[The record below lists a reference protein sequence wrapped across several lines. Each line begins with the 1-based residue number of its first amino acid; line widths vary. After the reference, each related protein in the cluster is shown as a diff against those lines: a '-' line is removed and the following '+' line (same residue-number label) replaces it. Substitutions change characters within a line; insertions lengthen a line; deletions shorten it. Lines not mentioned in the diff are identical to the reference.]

1 MHAVFTWTR
10 FAFVVAFFTVS
21 TAFAAPRRYAVVV
34 GPTSEPAVVRNVK
47 TLAETFADLGFNV
60 VALCDSAVEFESGS
74 APKTLPP
81 TKENI
86 ETIFEKGG
94 PLKLRRD
101 SVLVVYYVG
110 GVAENAEGDALF
122 VARNGELA
130 SVRAFREAASRTPC
144 EKRALFVDAW
154 LENGVKVDADVRARV
169 ERWIAGGEI
178 ATTAALEKRGA
189 SVASY
194 WLNEGLLG
202 NADGALDGVAN
213 GEIELDELFA
223 YERENLETARTVF
236 AASPDVETFALCEKP
251 RRDYPRTTDDLAD
264 RVVTLAETWGVDEIV
279 VEDFVELGASRLKDR
294 PELAAALRSFAADA
308 TVRTRRCVEA
318 KREKTGA
325 KRGSGRRLVATPR
338 VEARENER
346 GETEF
351 AIRCDVVSLGGEAV
365 STTVE
370 ASVDAADSDET
381 LEIDR
386 TFPTELLPKARVEA
400 RASKDEPWR
409 ERPIRRVG
417 GESWVELNPGE
428 TYRIVVATPRD
439 VPEPGVC
446 MRLLVDGCNS
456 LPQYEPYV
464 APAAD
469 VFGEKASSAAAPE
482 PTPEIVVAPAVR
494 LDEARYWLLNR
505 GKTDAYG
512 GFYDKSLTY
521 YREFQVDRR
530 GGSGESG
537 DAENGELGTIV
548 VAFYRGERVAPSHG
562 RGPAGDVQ
570 TVPGPKRPC
579 VASSVDGV
587 ESGALI
593 RYLRWRCATPE
604 YLESLENGASFGE
617 PAEVG
622 TPVGRDGGK
631 TVASALTNG

>member
-1 MHAVFTWTR
+1 MR
-10 FAFVVAFFTVS
+10 S
-21 TAFAAPRRYAVVV
+21 RRR
-34 GPTSEPAVVRNVK
+34 VRIGK
-47 TLAETFADLGFNV
+47 
-60 VALCDSAVEFESGS
+60 
-74 APKTLPP
+74 
-81 TKENI
+81 
-86 ETIFEKGG
+86 
-94 PLKLRRD
+94 R
-101 SVLVVYYVG
+101 
-110 GVAENAEGDALF
+110 AENVPADA
-122 VARNGELA
+122 
-130 SVRAFREAASRTPC
+130 
-144 EKRALFVDAW
+144 
-154 LENGVKVDADVRARV
+154 RARV
-169 ERWIAGGEI
+169 ERWIEGGEI

-202 NADGALDGVAN
+202 NADGALDGDAN

-264 RVVTLAETWGVDEIV
+264 RIVTLAETWGVDEIV
-279 VEDFVELGASRLKDR
+279 
-294 PELAAALRSFAADA
+294 
-308 TVRTRRCVEA
+308 
-318 KREKTGA
+318 
-325 KRGSGRRLVATPR
+325 

-370 ASVDAADSDET
+370 ASVDAADSNET

-386 TFPTELLPKARVEA
+386 TFPAELLPKARVEA

-439 VPEPGVC
+439 VLEPGVC

-464 APAAD
+464 APATD
-469 VFGEKASSAAAPE
+469 VFGERTSSAAPE

-530 GGSGESG
+530 DGSGESD

-570 TVPGPKRPC
+570 TVPGPKRSC
-579 VASSVDGV
+579 VDGV

-604 YLESLENGASFGE
+604 YWESLENGASFGE
-617 PAEVG
+617 PAEIG
-622 TPVGRDGGK
+622 TPIGRDGGK